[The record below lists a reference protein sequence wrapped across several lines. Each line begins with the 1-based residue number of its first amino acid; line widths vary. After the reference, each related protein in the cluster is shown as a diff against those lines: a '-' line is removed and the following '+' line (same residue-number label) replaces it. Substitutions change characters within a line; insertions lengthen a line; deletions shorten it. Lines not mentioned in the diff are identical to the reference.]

1 MGKQVRY
8 AAKRLEKKKKTCCLA
23 KKLSFFH
30 EECVVS
36 HANLM
41 SERFTPSF
49 ETTDAFEESSEAT
62 DLTKH
67 FFFAF
72 TGVVIHLGWVDN
84 PLSFFGD
91 LESLT

>member
-1 MGKQVRY
+1 
-8 AAKRLEKKKKTCCLA
+8 
-23 KKLSFFH
+23 
-30 EECVVS
+30 
-36 HANLM
+36 M